1 MKLDDMKLFKNLF
14 GNTRTSESGAEQ
26 ELKDNNN
33 LFVNPE
39 LFLDQNHPE
48 KILLKLIPQIQKF
61 VEKILSLKDISK
73 VSTWYVKIS

>member
-1 MKLDDMKLFKNLF
+1 MLKLFKNLF

-26 ELKDNNN
+26 ELKKDNNN

-48 KILLKLIPQIQKF
+48 K
-61 VEKILSLKDISK
+61 SL
-73 VSTWYVKIS
+73 